1 LRPENSRSHQ
11 RHRLVCRAGSVL
23 FVVLLFVWR
32 AEATAADAASLKV
45 VVSIPPLEWL
55 VERIAGDR
63 VAVESL
69 LAPGDSPATFQP
81 RETEVTVLLRSQL
94 FVRIGVPFENGPW
107 LEAIAKTGRVEIL
120 DARRGIELRPLTT
133 GLSDSEEH
141 SRVGRVGSRQSSG
154 LDPHIWLSPALLEVQ
169 AATLAEALSALDPD
183 GAGLFKENLIRLLAD
198 LERLDR
204 ALRIRLDP
212 YAGRVFLVFH
222 PSWGY
227 FAHDYGL
234 EQVAIEIEG
243 KIPSD
248 EDLTRI
254 QRLAR
259 SLDTRVVFSQ
269 PQFYRRA
276 AEAVASAICA
286 SVVEI
291 DPLAFD
297 VLSNLDHVADL
308 MVASFATEV
317 AP

>member
-1 LRPENSRSHQ
+1 
-11 RHRLVCRAGSVL
+11 VL
-23 FVVLLFVWR
+23 FVVLLFVR
-32 AEATAADAASLKV
+32 RGEATAAEAASLQV
-45 VVSIPPLEWL
+45 IVSIPPLEWL

-81 RETEVTVLLRSQL
+81 RETEVTALLRSQL
-94 FVRIGVPFENGPW
+94 FIRIGVPFENGPW
-107 LEAIAKTGRVEIL
+107 LEAIAKTGRVEIV
-120 DARRGIELRPLTT
+120 DARRGIELRPMTAGLTDR
-133 GLSDSEEH
+133 GEH
-141 SRVGRVGSRQSSG
+141 SRVSLVGNSHSSG

-169 AATLAEALSALDPD
+169 AATIAEALSALDPD
-183 GAGLFKENLIRLLAD
+183 GAGLFKENLTRLLAD

-204 ALRIRLDP
+204 ELRIRLDP
-212 YAGRVFLVFH
+212 YDGRVFLVFH

-234 EQVAIEIEG
+234 WQVAIEIEG

-248 EDLTRI
+248 EELTRI

-259 SLDTRVVFSQ
+259 NYDTRVVFSQ

-276 AEAVASAICA
+276 AEAVANAIGA
-286 SVVEI
+286 RVIEI

-297 VLSNLDHVADL
+297 ILSNLDHVADL
-308 MVASFATEV
+308 MVASFEVEV